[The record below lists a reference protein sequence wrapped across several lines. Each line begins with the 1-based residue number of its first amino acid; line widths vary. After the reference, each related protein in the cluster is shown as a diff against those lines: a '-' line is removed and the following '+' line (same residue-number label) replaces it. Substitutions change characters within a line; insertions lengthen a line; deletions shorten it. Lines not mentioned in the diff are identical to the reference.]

1 MGNGLLQ
8 VEIIRLLRC
17 KYYKRAFE
25 RRVADAINVELIA
38 RQFAI

>member
-8 VEIIRLLRC
+8 IKIIRLLRC
-17 KYYKRAFE
+17 KRYERAFE
-25 RRVADAINVELIA
+25 HRVADAIDVELIA